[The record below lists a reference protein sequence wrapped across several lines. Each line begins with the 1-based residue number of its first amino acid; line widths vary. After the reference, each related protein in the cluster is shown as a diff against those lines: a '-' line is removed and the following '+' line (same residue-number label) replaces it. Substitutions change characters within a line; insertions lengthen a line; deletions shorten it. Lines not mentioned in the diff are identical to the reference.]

1 MDQRKTG
8 ALIRALRMERS
19 LTQRQLAALLGVTD
33 RAVSKWERGL
43 GCPDPSLLPAL
54 ARNLGAPV
62 EGLLAGELA
71 EQEPNGGNM
80 RNLKFYVCPQCG
92 NLLTAAAPASLSCC
106 GRTLAPLLMQKA
118 APQQRLQ
125 AEAIEDEWYISSDH
139 PMEKDNYIA
148 FVAFQTGEKVEFVR
162 QYPEWN
168 LQLRIKRRGH
178 GKLIWY
184 STSLGLMYQLL

>member
-1 MDQRKTG
+1 MDSMKTG
-8 ALIRALRMERS
+8 RLIRILRLEQG
-19 LTQRQLAALLGVTD
+19 LTQRALAEKLQLSDKTI
-33 RAVSKWERGL
+33 SKWERGL
-43 GCPDPSLLPAL
+43 GIPDVSLLAELSRILGADIGSILSGSLSPNETEVGNMKNTRYFVCPVCGGAAL
-54 ARNLGAPV
+54 AT
-62 EGLLAGELA
+62 
-71 EQEPNGGNM
+71 GN
-80 RNLKFYVCPQCG
+80 
-92 NLLTAAAPASLSCC
+92 ASLSCC
-106 GRTLAPLLMQKA
+106 GRTLAPLPMQKA
-118 APQQRLQ
+118 APQQKLQ
-125 AEAIEDEWYISSDH
+125 VEAVEDEWYITGDH